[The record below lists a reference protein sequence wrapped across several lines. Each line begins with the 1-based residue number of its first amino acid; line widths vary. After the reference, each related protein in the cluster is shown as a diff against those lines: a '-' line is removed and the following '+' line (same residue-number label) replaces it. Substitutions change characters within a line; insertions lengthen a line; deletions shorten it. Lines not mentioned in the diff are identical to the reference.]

1 MLCIPQKSLATLFV
15 WWASCFAQHRGPLL
29 PFSFSGLHALYTTE
43 VPCYSFRLA
52 GFLLSTQQRSPA
64 TRSRHTGGCRLA
76 TTSTASLENW
86 GSAHSHP
93 PSHIMT
99 HTIIWRKMSVRKRA
113 TQFSKTAGHSEH
125 CPFPRV
131 HRRCVEKGHTTQQSR
146 R

>member
-15 WWASCFAQHRGPLL
+15 WWASCFAHHRGPLL

-52 GFLLSTQQRSPA
+52 GFLLSTPQRSPA
-64 TRSRHTGGCRLA
+64 TRIRHTGGCRLA

-99 HTIIWRKMSVRKRA
+99 HTIIWRQRVFRKGPHNSVKQQDTPSIVR
-113 TQFSKTAGHSEH
+113 F
-125 CPFPRV
+125 RV
-131 HRRCVEKGHTTQQSR
+131 VTKGA
-146 R
+146 